1 MRSLFDFDTE
11 KDMMK
16 RRHVCSNLQIQI
28 EKHLCEKR
36 GQLLTKVSKHQN
48 IKIANNSSIKWGS

>member
-28 EKHLCEKR
+28 EKHLVKSED
-36 GQLLTKVSKHQN
+36 SY
-48 IKIANNSSIKWGS
+48 